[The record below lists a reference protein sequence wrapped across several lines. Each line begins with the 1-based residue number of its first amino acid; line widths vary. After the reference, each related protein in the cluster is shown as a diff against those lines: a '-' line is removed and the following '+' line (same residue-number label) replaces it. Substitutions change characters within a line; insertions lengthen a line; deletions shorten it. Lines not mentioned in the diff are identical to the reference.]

1 MLDLML
7 LKAQQEYQETMNG
20 WKQIPHIMKW
30 FAEEEVSCNDAR
42 SSLAAPAISTAILVA
57 VLRVNL
63 NARSSRRL
71 TLCSSNST
79 GTSATRRLLGKV
91 LRLSRRGTRTD
102 RHGHLSAPAAIV
114 ASRLVFQSLTLQS

>member
-42 SSLAAPAISTAILVA
+42 SSLAAPAISTADLWW
-57 VLRVNL
+57 LCSRVNL

-79 GTSATRRLLGKV
+79 GTSATRRLLGKFYA
-91 LRLSRRGTRTD
+91 SRYEGRGPIGTASECA
-102 RHGHLSAPAAIV
+102 GPIV